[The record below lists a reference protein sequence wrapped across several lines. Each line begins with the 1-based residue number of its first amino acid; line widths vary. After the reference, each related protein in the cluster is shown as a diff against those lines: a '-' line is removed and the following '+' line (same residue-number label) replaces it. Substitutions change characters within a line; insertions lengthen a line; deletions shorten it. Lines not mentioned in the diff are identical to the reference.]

1 MTRRII
7 IWGLGK
13 VGRALYE
20 GLRHTS
26 NGVDVVVGRE
36 ESNQKTADFI
46 SHFVGGNSGR
56 LTDHVVQD
64 IDNQFNPIDRKQPA
78 LWLAEEVLASS
89 VDFLIPGDIV
99 FVSVVDREIANIFQR
114 CDIEGVTLVHSSGAT
129 GMVKVEKAQSGVF
142 YPLQSFVGQG
152 EEDWHRVPVFIEG
165 SSEVVES
172 MLTEIALEMGV
183 MSIEK
188 LNSQQR
194 AYLHLAGVFA
204 NNYTMAMA
212 GIAKDLL
219 DRQGLNPDWVLPI
232 LTKTAE
238 NFGQGK
244 PWELMTGPASRA
256 DLATIEHHRSMLEN
270 QPEMLAAYDAM
281 AQYIIN
287 RPKDSSKN
295 TPS

>member
-1 MTRRII
+1 MGRNNYHGNWVCDFGTQSNSKTKETDGMTHRII

-20 GLRHTS
+20 GLKHS
-26 NGVDVVVGRE
+26 SIGVNVVVGRE
-36 ESNQKTADFI
+36 ASNQRTADLLF
-46 SHFVGGNSGR
+46 SG
-56 LTDHVVQD
+56 VV
-64 IDNQFNPIDRKQPA
+64 A
-78 LWLAEEVLASS
+78 LWSAEEVLASAHK
-89 VDFLIPGDIV
+89 FFIPGDLV

-114 CDIEGVTLVHSSGAT
+114 CDVEGVTLVHCSGAT
-129 GMVKVEKAQSGVF
+129 GMVKVENAQSGVF

-152 EEDWHRVPVFIEG
+152 EEDWHRIPVFIEG
-165 SSEVVES
+165 SSEIVES
-172 MLTEIALEMGV
+172 TLTEIAKEMGV
-183 MSIEK
+183 MSIER
-188 LNSQQR
+188 LNSEQR

-219 DRQGLNPDWVLPI
+219 DNQGLNPDWVLPI

-270 QPEMLAAYDAM
+270 QPDTLSAYNAM

-287 RPKDSSKN
+287 RPKDSSE
-295 TPS
+295 

>member
-1 MTRRII
+1 MGRNDYHGDWFCNLGDQSYSKAKKADGMTRRII

-20 GLRHTS
+20 GLKHTS
-26 NGVDVVVGRE
+26 VGVNVVVGRE
-36 ESNQKTADFI
+36 ASNQRTTE
-46 SHFVGGNSGR
+46 SLLSG
-56 LTDHVVQD
+56 VVA
-64 IDNQFNPIDRKQPA
+64 F
-78 LWLAEEVLASS
+78 WSSEEVLAAPHNF
-89 VDFLIPGDIV
+89 FLPGDLV

-114 CDIEGVTLVHSSGAT
+114 CDVEGVTLVHSSGAT
-129 GMVKVEKAQSGVF
+129 GMVKVENAQSGVF
-142 YPLQSFVGQG
+142 YPLQSFIGQG
-152 EEDWHRVPVFIEG
+152 EEDWHRIPVFIEG
-165 SSEVVES
+165 SNEVVVS
-172 MLTEIALEMGV
+172 MLTEIAKEMGV

-219 DRQGLNPDWVLPI
+219 DSQGLNPDWVLPI

-238 NFGQGK
+238 NFGQGT
-244 PWELMTGPASRA
+244 PWVLMTGPASRA

-270 QPEMLAAYDAM
+270 QPDMLSAYNAM

-287 RPKDSSKN
+287 RPKDSSE
-295 TPS
+295 

>member
-20 GLRHTS
+20 GLKHTS
-26 NGVDVVVGRE
+26 VGVNVVVGRE
-36 ESNQKTADFI
+36 ASNQKSAEFLSRLVRSNSEFQKNDILTTPNNYNASI
-46 SHFVGGNSGR
+46 SGDSLAFWS
-56 LTDHVVQD
+56 
-64 IDNQFNPIDRKQPA
+64 
-78 LWLAEEVLASS
+78 AEEVLAAPHNF
-89 VDFLIPGDIV
+89 FLPGDLV

-114 CDIEGVTLVHSSGAT
+114 CDVEGVTLVHSSGAT
-129 GMVKVEKAQSGVF
+129 GMVKVENAQSGVF

-152 EEDWHRVPVFIEG
+152 EEDWHRIPVFIEG
-165 SSEVVES
+165 SNEVVVS
-172 MLTEIALEMGV
+172 MLTEIAKAMGV

-219 DRQGLNPDWVLPI
+219 DSQGLNPDWVLPI

-238 NFGQGK
+238 NFGQGT
-244 PWELMTGPASRA
+244 PWALMTGPASRA

-270 QPEMLAAYDAM
+270 QPDMLSAYNAM
-281 AQYIIN
+281 AQYIIY
-287 RPKDSSKN
+287 RPKDSSE
-295 TPS
+295 